1 MKTYSIKF
9 IVFLILGIFFLPVKG
24 FSQPMTIG
32 GGLFLE
38 TGRPPFGLHVKGTYN
53 TYFIFE
59 KSRISAE
66 VGFMIPQTVNLRT
79 YNRAFLNVDA
89 NYDFYSIEGF
99 TFYALAGLNFTYYNS
114 TVSKG
119 FLPGLTGGAGVLYK
133 LTENMMGYSE
143 IKNTFFGYGEAAL
156 TFGLLFKL

>member
-1 MKTYSIKF
+1 MKTMKIKIAVLIILLSGIYS
-9 IVFLILGIFFLPVKG
+9 VKG
-24 FSQPMTIG
+24 FSQINNIG
-32 GGLFLE
+32 GGLILE

-53 TYFIFE
+53 TENIF
-59 KSRISAE
+59 KNSRISADI
-66 VGFMIPQTVNLRT
+66 GFMFPQTVNFRT

-99 TFYALAGLNFTYYNS
+99 TFYAIAGLNFTYYNS

-119 FLPGLTGGAGVLYK
+119 FLLGLTGGAGVFYD
-133 LTENMMGYSE
+133 LTDNMTGYSE
-143 IKNTFFGYGEAAL
+143 IKNTFFGYGEASL